1 MDLAFALVNKREIHV
16 PGKCKR
22 RKLTKLLE
30 QVPGDIDQLTACLP
44 STEKA
49 MGSIKSTAHD
59 PSPQVL
65 EAGGPDTQDH

>member
-1 MDLAFALVNKREIHV
+1 MT
-16 PGKCKR
+16 
-22 RKLTKLLE
+22 KLTKLLE

-49 MGSIKSTAHD
+49 MGSIKSTVHD
-59 PSPQVL
+59 PNPQVL